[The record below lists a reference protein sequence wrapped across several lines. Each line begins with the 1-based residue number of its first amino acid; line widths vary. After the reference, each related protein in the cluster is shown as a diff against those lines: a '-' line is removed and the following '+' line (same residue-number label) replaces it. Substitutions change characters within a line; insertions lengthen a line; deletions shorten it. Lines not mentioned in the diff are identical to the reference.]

1 MYDIVRLVDPVKK
14 RVLEYSGHKVNES
27 NKICYAYWQNGKIC
41 DNCISVR
48 AFHENRTYIK
58 LEQSTS
64 IIMLVTA
71 LPIDSED
78 GPIILELLK
87 NATDSM
93 LLGHGDYNIG
103 QKMGLIVHNLTNMI
117 IMDHLT
123 KVYNRR
129 FVDDRL
135 PVDIVKAAAQHQL
148 ISIIFIDINNMKLI
162 NDTYGHLAGD
172 MTLKS
177 VADIMKK
184 SIREDLD
191 WVARYGGDEFVIC
204 LTNTDNKKARQ
215 TAEKI
220 RKNILEL
227 NIPVQNNH
235 VAISYGI
242 QTTSHSSLTAEEILR
257 SADKRMYAA
266 KNLTKSSPPPFITS
280 N

>member
-1 MYDIVRLVDPVKK
+1 
-14 RVLEYSGHKVNES
+14 
-27 NKICYAYWQNGKIC
+27 
-41 DNCISVR
+41 
-48 AFHENRTYIK
+48 
-58 LEQSTS
+58 
-64 IIMLVTA
+64 
-71 LPIDSED
+71 
-78 GPIILELLK
+78 
-87 NATDSM
+87 
-93 LLGHGDYNIG
+93 
-103 QKMGLIVHNLTNMI
+103 
-117 IMDHLT
+117 
-123 KVYNRR
+123 
-129 FVDDRL
+129 
-135 PVDIVKAAAQHQL
+135 
-148 ISIIFIDINNMKLI
+148 
-162 NDTYGHLAGD
+162 